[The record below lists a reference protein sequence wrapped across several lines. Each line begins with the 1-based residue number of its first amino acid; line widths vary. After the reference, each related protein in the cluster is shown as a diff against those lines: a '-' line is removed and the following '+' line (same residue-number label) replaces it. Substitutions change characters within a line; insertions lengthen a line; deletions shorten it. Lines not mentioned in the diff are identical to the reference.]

1 MFIFVF
7 FGGQAELLSI
17 HGIGVKYHPKV
28 DRLIM
33 FDTYSQWRNIDIID
47 NCCPL
52 LNPIQMFSDFQDHQ
66 TVGWAETSKLEGA
79 ACLDAFW
86 ISSS

>member
-1 MFIFVF
+1 
-7 FGGQAELLSI
+7 
-17 HGIGVKYHPKV
+17 
-28 DRLIM
+28 
-33 FDTYSQWRNIDIID
+33 
-47 NCCPL
+47 
-52 LNPIQMFSDFQDHQ
+52 MFSDFQDHQ